1 MLDCAVV
8 GSVRVQYDR
17 ECREKN
23 STCPPVLCGPARSR
37 RDVHVVLTLHLAL
50 GWRADLHGA
59 YDLSLLRYSDKKICV
74 IRSPPSFA
82 SCMLALRY
90 CPSIIQHV
98 LSIHSIHC
106 PHTNN
111 LILRPNSN
119 HTSSVDRSTRLTK
132 RRHSIVLEGDIID

>member
-1 MLDCAVV
+1 MDCAVV

-17 ECREKN
+17 ECRDKN
-23 STCPPVLCGPARSR
+23 SRCPPVLCGPARSR
-37 RDVHVVLTLHLAL
+37 RDVHVVLTLHSRWVAV
-50 GWRADLHGA
+50 DLHGA

-98 LSIHSIHC
+98 LFIHSIHC

-119 HTSSVDRSTRLTK
+119 HTSSVDCSTRLTK
-132 RRHSIVLEGDIID
+132 RRHSIVLERDIID